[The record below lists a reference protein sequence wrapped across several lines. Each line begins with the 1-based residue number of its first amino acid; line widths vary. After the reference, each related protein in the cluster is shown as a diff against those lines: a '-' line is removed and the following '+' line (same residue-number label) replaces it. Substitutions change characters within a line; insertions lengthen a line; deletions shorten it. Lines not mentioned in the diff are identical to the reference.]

1 MTESESVA
9 LPFGDSPSVIVLRWA
24 LSLNTMNYITLFT
37 EMQVLFLNFLNF
49 FYSLNYLHNNIDFGR
64 EGMLLHR
71 RGQNRDNVEDKKSA
85 SES

>member
-1 MTESESVA
+1 
-9 LPFGDSPSVIVLRWA
+9 
-24 LSLNTMNYITLFT
+24 MNYITLFT